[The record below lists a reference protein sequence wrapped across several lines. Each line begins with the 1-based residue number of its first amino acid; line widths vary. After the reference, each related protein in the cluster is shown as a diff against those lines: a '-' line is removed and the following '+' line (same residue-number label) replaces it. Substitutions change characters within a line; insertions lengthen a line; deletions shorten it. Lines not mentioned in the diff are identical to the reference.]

1 MFDQIVF
8 EIEERQQFLDEM
20 TLNGKVENAEV
31 EKRMKKEIVDRVSEL
46 QKIKEL

>member
-1 MFDQIVF
+1 MFDQICF
-8 EIEERQQFLDEM
+8 EIEERQAFLDEM
-20 TLNGKVENAEV
+20 TANGKEENAEV